1 MVDKNI
7 TIEKLDTNN
16 YATWAIQME
25 AVLVTM
31 GLETALADGVVDAA
45 VSRKA
50 KALIL
55 LSVQSHHLA
64 VLNELGTTLQRTR
77 DQRQR

>member
-64 VLNELGTTLQRTR
+64 VLNELGTALQRTR